1 MASKEDRTEFLRIL
15 YDWSIG
21 KNPEKFYSFYAHLS
35 EHGKKDG
42 LPFLDKDLLFCI
54 DSIRLKV
61 NLIKYIIKLMIFL
74 KKKIIKKGN
83 KWR

>member
-21 KNPEKFYSFYAHLS
+21 KNPEKFYGFYAHLS

-61 NLIKYIIKLMIFL
+61 NSMHKFFYLILSSI
-74 KKKIIKKGN
+74 N
-83 KWR
+83 KT